1 MSNTSMLMNQTQKI
15 RSRRRRGIILTAQG
29 WEKLLQAKSDAEYEN
44 NSGKRYSLESLSELT
59 GLDTNTLSK
68 VWSQETPVDKRTLKS
83 CFAAFNL
90 TLASTDYYY
99 PEVASEKREEPEP
112 REPEPHSQPE
122 VPGGQMAV
130 NSPFY
135 LERSPIE
142 AKCYQ
147 TIRQPGSLIRLK
159 AAKGSGK
166 SSLMSRILA
175 QAAQSGGRAL
185 PVSFQLADTAIFQNL
200 DTFLKWFCNYITLKL
215 RLPLNLEEHWSDF
228 LGSKISC
235 SAYFENYLL
244 PQIQKPLVLGLDE
257 VDRLFNYPAI
267 AEDFFGL
274 LRNWHEEAKNLEIW
288 QRLHL
293 IIVHSTEVY
302 IPLNVNKS
310 PFNVGL
316 PIYLPALT
324 EEQVQDLTRRYQLNW
339 SLEQVQKLMVIVGG
353 SPYLVQMALYHIQNQ
368 QITFEE
374 LEQISAD
381 SPNIYRDHLQ
391 QQMWSLNQNPELKTA
406 FAHVVNSDDPVELD
420 MVKAFKL
427 ESIGLISLQGK
438 QAVPSCQLYKRCFF
452 QQS

>member
-1 MSNTSMLMNQTQKI
+1 MLMNQTQKI

-185 PVSFQLADTAIFQNL
+185 PVNFQLADKAIFQNL

-324 EEQVQDLTRRYQLNW
+324 EEQVQDLTRRYKLNW

-353 SPYLVQMALYHIQNQ
+353 SPYLVQMALYHIHNQ
-368 QITFEE
+368 QITFEQ

>member
-1 MSNTSMLMNQTQKI
+1 MLMNQTQKI

-83 CFAAFNL
+83 CFATFNL
-90 TLASTDYYY
+90 TLAATDYYY

-215 RLPLNLEEHWSDF
+215 RLPLNIEEHWSDF

-339 SLEQVQKLMVIVGG
+339 SLEQVQKLMIIVGG
-353 SPYLVQMALYHIQNQ
+353 NPYLVQMALYHIQNQ

-381 SPNIYRDHLQ
+381 SPSIYRDHLQ

-406 FAHVVNSDDPVELD
+406 FAHVVNSDHPVELD

>member
-1 MSNTSMLMNQTQKI
+1 MNQTQKI

-29 WEKLLQAKSDAEYEN
+29 WEKLMQAKSDAEYEY
-44 NSGKRYSLESLSELT
+44 NSGKRYTLEALSELT

-68 VWSQETPVDKRTLKS
+68 VWSQSTPVDKRTLKS

-90 TLASTDYYY
+90 TLATTDYCH
-99 PEVASEKREEPEP
+99 PEVASEKRRQPEKL
-112 REPEPHSQPE
+112 RELESHFQPE

-135 LERSPIE
+135 IERLPIE

-166 SSLMSRILA
+166 SSLMARILA
-175 QAAQSGGRAL
+175 QAAQSGGRTL
-185 PVSFQLADTAIFQNL
+185 SVSFQLADTAILKSL
-200 DTFLKWFCNYITLKL
+200 DTFLKWFCNYVTLKL
-215 RLPLNLEEHWSDF
+215 NLPNRIEEHWSDF
-228 LGSKISC
+228 FGSKLSC

-257 VDRLFNYPAI
+257 VDRLFNYPDL

-288 QRLHL
+288 QRLRL
-293 IIVHSTEVY
+293 IVVHSTEVY

-324 EEQVQDLTRRYQLNW
+324 EEQVQDLARRYQLNW
-339 SLEQVQKLMVIVGG
+339 SREQVQKLMVIVGG
-353 SPYLVQMALYHIQNQ
+353 SPYLVQMALYHVQ
-368 QITFEE
+368 QQQLTLEE

-381 SPNIYRDHLQ
+381 SPAIYRDHLQ
-391 QQMWSLNQNPELKTA
+391 QQMWSLNQNPELKAA
-406 FAHVVNSDDPVELD
+406 FAQVVNSDDPVELD
-420 MVKAFKL
+420 LVKAFKL
-427 ESIGLISLQGK
+427 ESIGLICLEGK

>member
-1 MSNTSMLMNQTQKI
+1 MNQTPKI
-15 RSRRRRGIILTAQG
+15 RPRRRRGIILTAQG
-29 WEKLLQAKSDAEYEN
+29 WEKLLWAKSDAEYED
-44 NSGKRYSLESLSELT
+44 NSGHRYTLEALSELT
-59 GLDTNTLSK
+59 GLDPNTLSK
-68 VWSQETPVDKRTLKS
+68 VWSQSTPVDKKTLLS

-90 TLASTDYYY
+90 TLTPTDYYH
-99 PEVASEKREEPEP
+99 PEVVSEKREQPEP
-112 REPEPHSQPE
+112 RELEPHFQPE

-135 LERSPIE
+135 VEREPIE
-142 AKCYQ
+142 TKCSQ
-147 TIRQPGSLIRLK
+147 TIRQPGSLIRIK

-166 SSLMSRILA
+166 SSLMARILA
-175 QAAQSGGRAL
+175 QAAQSGGRTLA
-185 PVSFQLADTAIFQNL
+185 VNFQLADTAIFQNL
-200 DTFLKWFCNYITLKL
+200 DTFLKWFSNYVTLKL
-215 RLPLNLEEHWSDF
+215 RLPNRLEEHWSDF
-228 LGSKISC
+228 LGSKLSC

-244 PQIQKPLVLGLDE
+244 PSIQKPLVLGLDE

-274 LRNWHEEAKNLEIW
+274 LRSWHEEGKNLEIW
-288 QRLHL
+288 QRLRL

-316 PIYLPALT
+316 PIYLPALR
-324 EEQVQDLTRRYQLNW
+324 EEQVQDLASRYQLNW
-339 SLEQVQKLMVIVGG
+339 SPEQVQKLMTIVGG
-353 SPYLVQMALYHIQNQ
+353 SPYLVQMALYHIQQ
-368 QITFEE
+368 QQLTLEQ

-381 SPNIYRDHLQ
+381 YPAIYRDHLQ
-391 QQMWSLNQNPELKTA
+391 QQMWSLNQNRELKAA
-406 FAHVVNSDDPVELD
+406 FAQVVNSDDPVELD

-438 QAVPSCQLYKRCFF
+438 QAVSSCLLYKRCFF